1 MKGFGRTLIV
11 AALLAL
17 SAVIHLGGSSTLVS
31 TEPVPGLVLGV
42 VLAAAMA
49 LRPGWAA
56 MVGAGGA
63 MLWGALAGVHS
74 FATVLAFVLPA
85 FAAPFISTLRDRLR
99 FGQTLAL
106 ALACSAGAHVIAISL
121 NPPKDG
127 DFWLGAAISVLVAS
141 GVGAVMYPLMRGI
154 LSPEV
159 D

>member
-1 MKGFGRTLIV
+1 VKAFGRTLFV
-11 AALLAL
+11 GLMLSLAAVLQ
-17 SAVIHLGGSSTLVS
+17 LGGSSTLAS
-31 TEPVPGLVLGV
+31 TEPSPGLVLGV

-56 MVGAGGA
+56 VVGWAGA
-63 MLWGALAGVHS
+63 VLWGALAGAHS

-99 FGQTLAL
+99 FGQTLGL
-106 ALACSAGAHVIAISL
+106 TLACSAGAHIIALAL
-121 NPPKDG
+121 NPPRDG
-127 DFWLGAAISVLVAS
+127 EFWLGAVISVLVAS
-141 GVGAVMYPLMRGI
+141 AVGAVMYPLMRGI